1 MRSPVASPFRKP
13 QRITFTINHSTHE
26 RLSELSYEQGRSLSN
41 LVAYLVELR
50 LEQEEERKGDANS
63 SQSRDVL
70 K

>member
-1 MRSPVASPFRKP
+1 MRSRVSSPFRKP

-50 LEQEEERKGDANS
+50 LDEREGGRSDAG
-63 SQSRDVL
+63 R